1 MQSLVDR
8 ARAFARVAHAEQT
21 RKYTGEPY
29 VVHTDEVAAIVEAHG
44 GTPEMIA
51 AAHLHDVLEDTPT
64 SFETLVAEFGRDVA
78 EMVAALSDQVPKSA
92 GNRKLRKQLESDRLG
107 TCEARVHTI
116 KLADIVSNTRSIAE
130 RDPRFARVY
139 LVEMRYLVDRLT
151 RGDQRLWAKADAIV
165 ESRPPAKVS

>member
-8 ARAFARVAHAEQT
+8 ARAFARLAHAQQT

-29 VVHTDEVAAIVEAHG
+29 VVHTDEVAAIVEALG
-44 GTPEMIA
+44 GTPEMVA

-64 SFETLVAEFGRDVA
+64 SFDSLVAEFGSDVA
-78 EMVAALSDQVPKSA
+78 ELVAALSDQVPKSA
-92 GNRKLRKQLESDRLG
+92 GNRRLRKQLESDRLG

-116 KLADIVSNTRSIAE
+116 KLADIVSNARSIAE

-151 RGDQRLWAKADAIV
+151 RGDRGLWEEADAIV
-165 ESRPPAKVS
+165 ESQLPKNIS